1 MLEPV
6 FKFPSSTLYT
16 EVSSLWS
23 IAISFLF
30 YTIHGQINAPQALV
44 IFSDFVFPLL
54 QMATRGQSGRKYT
67 MNYTRE
73 LYSTEIRPFIYIK
86 WRGCREIVTGMKQG
100 ELGLPGKG
108 S

>member
-16 EVSSLWS
+16 EVSSLWL

-54 QMATRGQSGRKYT
+54 RMATRGQSGRKYT

-73 LYSTEIRPFIYIK
+73 LYSREIRPFIYIK
-86 WRGCREIVTGMKQG
+86 W
-100 ELGLPGKG
+100 
-108 S
+108 